1 MREEHH
7 SRNHPTHYPNV
18 LHHNGGRIRGILGR
32 LGMAVTGEERDSVI
46 QEMAIRPGEM
56 IVVEKATGTIHLETI
71 VSDRTDATNIPE
83 TRGTMRS
90 HHATDGK
97 PDATPDVDRGA
108 TNADV
113 AIEMDPLDANQR
125 TRSRSLTSTE
135 KDRVPEVPTRGHE
148 STACTPTCVYLS
160 AAHV

>member
-1 MREEHH
+1 M
-7 SRNHPTHYPNV
+7 
-18 LHHNGGRIRGILGR
+18 
-32 LGMAVTGEERDSVI
+32 
-46 QEMAIRPGEM
+46 
-56 IVVEKATGTIHLETI
+56 VVEKATGTIHDDTMVTPLEMI
-71 VSDRTDATNIPE
+71 VSDRTDAINMPE

-97 PDATPDVDRGA
+97 PDVTLDDGRGA
-108 TNADV
+108 TNAD
-113 AIEMDPLDANQR
+113 AIEMDPLDATQR
-125 TRSRSLTSTE
+125 TRCRSLTSME